1 MSAAI
6 DQAANGDFETYSEAG
21 YVWDVGRQKW
31 ESLPGH
37 STQKRGLSAVGTDN
51 YVNHPTFHPS
61 TFAYRLPSHDR
72 VHRVEFPEAHLGV
85 AYPCPA
91 DLRAWIESGGTF
103 EAWNVGFDGHYVW
116 QWCVRHWGWPELPL
130 SQQRC
135 TMAKARASAYPG
147 ALDNAAEVLGTPRK
161 DAIGGR
167 LVSKLTVPKNPTK
180 KQPDLRWTPQ
190 TAAHDF
196 AVFYDY
202 NSQDVTAEIAAG
214 NALPDM
220 LPFEVEVWRMDQA
233 INRRGMCIDLVSVEH
248 CIAILQQAQ
257 LRADAEL
264 QRLTLWPVKARDATG
279 AEVDV
284 WVPAVEAHT
293 EVAAMVR
300 WCNWRGLRI
309 NELDEETLAECLKLD
324 IIPPDVR
331 RVLRIR
337 QELAFGSVKKLYSLK
352 ARTSADGR
360 IRECYMYSGAHT
372 TLWNGMDPQ
381 PANFPRPMHDS
392 FEKIG
397 NVSAAL
403 RVIAC
408 ESIELLDLEYGKGS
422 PFEQKHGTTMD
433 PLEVVASCLR
443 SLIVAAPGHRLIS
456 ADFNSIQAVVTSCLA
471 GCEWRIKVF
480 ETHGKIYEAMGARL
494 TGLTLEEV
502 LEHKVRTGKHH
513 SCRQN
518 PGKLAVLSGD
528 FGAWIDGWKRF
539 HADKLLGSDENIK
552 AAILKTRREQP
563 EIGEL
568 WGGQVRNKFGRDQAT
583 NEPAVERAELYGL
596 EGAIIAAIRSA
607 TMWRGTIL
615 APIDIAPTVRL
626 HPGFEV
632 PSATAS
638 GHAFEVAGC
647 VYQMHGAT
655 LYCRVPSGGLLRYHN
670 ARLSPSKR
678 PYARPWE
685 VEISYEGWNTN
696 PKKGAQGWQT
706 MKLYAG
712 LATQNVVAKISREVQ
727 ALALLRLEAN
737 GYPVVMHTHDENVC
751 EVPIGSHHTAAE
763 HTKLTGLLPPWAV
776 LPDGRP
782 WPIRVPDSWEA
793 PFYGKW

>member
-1 MSAAI
+1 MRPSIYVDA
-6 DQAANGDFETYSEAG
+6 AANGDFETYSEAG
-21 YVWDVGRQKW
+21 YVYDVGRQKW
-31 ESLPGH
+31 GSLPGH
-37 STQKRGLSAVGTDN
+37 SDQKRGLKAVGVDN
-51 YVNHPTFHPS
+51 YVNHPTFHPLC
-61 TFAYRLPSHDR
+61 FAFMLPHFSR
-72 VHRVEFPEAHLGV
+72 VQRVEFPDAHLGV
-85 AYPCPA
+85 AYPCPPE
-91 DLRAWIESGGTF
+91 LRAWIEAGGMF

-116 QWCVRHWGWPELPL
+116 LWCVKHWGWPELPL

-135 TMAKARASAYPG
+135 TMAKSRAAAYPG
-147 ALDNAAEVLGTPRK
+147 ALDDAAAVLGTPRK

-167 LVSKLTVPKNPTK
+167 LVNKLTVPKNPTK
-180 KQPDLRWTPQ
+180 KAPALRWVPQ
-190 TAAHDF
+190 TAPHDF

-202 NSQDVTAEIAAG
+202 NSQDVVAEVAAG
-214 NALPDM
+214 RALPDM
-220 LPFEVEVWRMDQA
+220 LPFEVDVWRMDQE
-233 INRRGMCIDLVSVEH
+233 INRRGMCIDLVSVDH

-257 LRADAEL
+257 QRADAEL
-264 QRLTLWPVKARDATG
+264 QRLTLWPVKALDATG

-284 WVPAVEAHT
+284 WVPAVESHT
-293 EVAAMVR
+293 EVAKMVR
-300 WCNWRGLRI
+300 WLHWRGFHVD
-309 NELDEETLAECLKLD
+309 ELDEETLAESLKLD
-324 IIPPDVR
+324 GLPLDVR

-392 FEKIG
+392 FEKAD
-397 NVSAAL
+397 NVGRAL

-422 PFEQKHGTTMD
+422 PFEKQHGTTMD

-471 GCEWRIKVF
+471 RCEWRIKVF
-480 ETHGKIYEAMGARL
+480 ETHGKIYETMGAKL
-494 TGLTLEEV
+494 TGVPLEEV
-502 LEHKVRTGKHH
+502 LEHKRRTGKHH
-513 SCRQN
+513 ACRQN

-539 HADKLLGSDENIK
+539 GADKLLGADENIK

-563 EIGEL
+563 EITEL

-583 NEPAVERAELYGL
+583 NEPAVEREELFGL
-596 EGAIIAAIRSA
+596 EGAIVSA
-607 TMWRGTIL
+607 
-615 APIDIAPTVRL
+615 VRY
-626 HPGFEV
+626 PGR
-632 PSATAS
+632 AYA
-638 GHAFEVAGC
+638 VAGC
-647 VYQMHGAT
+647 VYQMHGPT
-655 LYCRVPSGGLLRYHN
+655 LYCRVPSGGFLRYHN
-670 ARLSPSKR
+670 ARLSPSQR

-696 PKKGAQGWQT
+696 AMKGAQGWQT

-712 LATQNVVAKISREVQ
+712 LATQNVVAKISREIQ
-727 ALALLRLEAN
+727 ALAMLRLRAG
-737 GYPVVMHTHDENVC
+737 GYPIVMHTHDENVC
-751 EVPIGSHHTAAE
+751 ELPIGSHHTAAE
-763 HTKLTGLLPPWAV
+763 HTKLTAELPAWAK

-782 WPIRVPDSWEA
+782 WPIKVPDSWEHSQ
-793 PFYGKW
+793 YGKW